1 LQNNKITQL
10 KEVMPSEAFLTLKS
24 QKNSV
29 LIDVRTPSEWKNI
42 GIVDEKSLA
51 NPIIF
56 VSWQIPPFMEFNNN
70 FIKEV
75 ESCLENIFNKNFDK
89 NDLTLFFICRIG
101 ARSYQASQYF
111 IDNGYFNINN
121 IIGGFEGEANNAGAR
136 SLISGWQY
144 EKLPWEK
151 LPWEKLPW
159 EKLP

>member
-1 LQNNKITQL
+1 MQNNKITQL
-10 KEVMPSEAFLTLKS
+10 KEVTPSEAFLTLKS

-29 LIDVRTPSEWKNI
+29 LIDVRTPSEWEKI

-56 VSWQIPPFMEFNNN
+56 VSLQIPPFMEFNNN

-111 IDNGYFNINN
+111 IDNGYLNINN
-121 IIGGFEGEANNAGAR
+121 IIGGFEGEANTAGAR

-151 LPWEKLPW
+151 LPWEKLP
-159 EKLP
+159 

>member
-1 LQNNKITQL
+1 MQNNKITQL

-29 LIDVRTPSEWKNI
+29 LIDVRTPSEWQNI

-75 ESCLENIFNKNFDK
+75 NILE
-89 NDLTLFFICRIG
+89 
-101 ARSYQASQYF
+101 
-111 IDNGYFNINN
+111 
-121 IIGGFEGEANNAGAR
+121 
-136 SLISGWQY
+136 LI
-144 EKLPWEK
+144 KK
-151 LPWEKLPW
+151 IR
-159 EKLP
+159 